1 MPMMCFAK
9 LELSRF
15 SSHVFLLF
23 QSIEKEAKEEV
34 EAAVQAAQSDPDP
47 TLDDLFLDVY
57 ADDNMEGHQIR
68 GCDNW
73 SRHATNWL
81 QDIFTLK

>member
-1 MPMMCFAK
+1 MPVMCFAK
-9 LELSRF
+9 AGVATIFEPCF
-15 SSHVFLLF
+15 FLF
-23 QSIEKEAKEEV
+23 QGIEKDAKEEV

-81 QDIFTLK
+81 PDIFTL